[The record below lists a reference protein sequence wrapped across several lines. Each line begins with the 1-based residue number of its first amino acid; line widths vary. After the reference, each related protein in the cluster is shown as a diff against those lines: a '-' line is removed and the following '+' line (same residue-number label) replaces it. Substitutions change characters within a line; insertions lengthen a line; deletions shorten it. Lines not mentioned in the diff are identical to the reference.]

1 VKRPPAGD
9 HYHLRLALPSE
20 EEDRVTITDRP
31 EDSLAAHGLRVGG
44 RALRNPSTS
53 QLYTAALDRGEAVL
67 AEDGPLAVD
76 TGRFTGRSPKDKF
89 IVREPDSEDR
99 IWWSD
104 TNAEISE
111 EHFDGLRGKVVAR
124 LEKSDVYVIDAF
136 CGADPKHRLAVRVLT
151 THPYHALFAKTMFIE
166 PTESELAGFEPDV
179 LVLHEPEVEA
189 DPASDGTRTEVFIC
203 IHPSRGEILIGGT
216 FYGGEIKKSVF
227 SLMNDRLPL
236 EGVMPMHCSANVSQD
251 GQDVAVF
258 FGLSGT
264 GKTTLSAD
272 PERLLIG
279 DDEHGW
285 GDDGV
290 FNFEGGC
297 YAKTIRLSSEA
308 EPEIWSAVHSFGTVL
323 ENVAVDERG
332 VLDLD
337 DDSKTENNRAAYK
350 LERIANTLPTKRAG
364 HPANVIF
371 LAADAFGILPPIAR
385 LSREQALFFFLS
397 GYTSKLAGTELGV
410 TEPQPTFST
419 CFGAPFWP
427 QPPTVYAGLLG
438 EKLDSHDATVWLI
451 NTGWTGG
458 PFGEGHRMPI
468 EATRALLGAVL
479 SGELAGA
486 EFRTDPVFGFEVP
499 VTAPGVDVSLLEPR
513 STWADPE
520 AYDRKAR
527 ELAQMFADN
536 FARQHADA
544 PPEVAAVAPKP

>member
-1 VKRPPAGD
+1 M
-9 HYHLRLALPSE
+9 
-20 EEDRVTITDRP
+20 TITDRP
-31 EDSLAAHGLRVGG
+31 EDGLAAHGLRVGG
-44 RALRNPSTS
+44 RVLRNPTTS

-67 AEDGPLAVD
+67 AEDGPLVVD

-89 IVREPDSEDR
+89 IVHEPGSEER

-111 EHFDGLRGKVVAR
+111 AHFDGLRAKVVAH
-124 LEKSDVYVIDAF
+124 LEQRDVYVIDAF
-136 CGADPKHRLAVRVLT
+136 CGADPKHRLAVRVVT
-151 THPYHALFAKTMFIE
+151 THPYHALFARTMFIDPAE
-166 PTESELAGFEPDV
+166 AELAEFEPDV

-189 DPASDGTRTEVFIC
+189 DPAQDGTRTEVFIC
-203 IHPSRGEILIGGT
+203 LHPTRKEILIGGT

-227 SLMNDRLPL
+227 TLMNDRLPL

-251 GQDVAVF
+251 GEDVAVF

-272 PERLLIG
+272 KRRTLVG

-285 GDDGV
+285 SDNGL

-297 YAKTIRLSSEA
+297 YAKTIRLSADA
-308 EPEIWSAVHSFGTVL
+308 EPEIWKAVHSFGTVL

-332 VLDLD
+332 TLDLD

-350 LERIANTLPTKRAG
+350 LERIANVLPAKRAG
-364 HPANVIF
+364 HPRSVIF

-427 QPPTVYAGLLG
+427 QRPTVYANLLG
-438 EKLDSHDATVWLI
+438 EKLAAHSATVWLI

-468 EATRALLGAVL
+468 RATRALLAAVL
-479 SGELAGA
+479 SGELGDV

-499 VTAPGVDVSLLEPR
+499 LTAPDVDESLLDPR
-513 STWADPE
+513 STWADPD

-527 ELAQMFADN
+527 ELARMFADN
-536 FARQHADA
+536 FAAKHADA
-544 PPEVAAVAPKP
+544 PAEVAAAAPKP

>member
-1 VKRPPAGD
+1 MA
-9 HYHLRLALPSE
+9 
-20 EEDRVTITDRP
+20 ITDKVATERRNLSP
-31 EDSLAAHGLRVGG
+31 SALYEHAIRRNEAAIVSTG
-44 RALRNPSTS
+44 AL
-53 QLYTAALDRGEAVL
+53 TAE
-67 AEDGPLAVD
+67 
-76 TGRFTGRSPKDKF
+76 TGRHTGRSPKDKF
-89 IVREPDSEDR
+89 FVKEPTSQDA
-99 IWWSD
+99 IWWHPGNQPIGRD
-104 TNAEISE
+104 R
-111 EHFDGLRGKVVAR
+111 FDGLYGRMQEHINSHEVYTQ
-124 LEKSDVYVIDAF
+124 DVFA
-136 CGADPKHRLAVRVLT
+136 CADPRYRLRVRV
-151 THPYHALFAKTMFIE
+151 I
-166 PTESELAGFEPDV
+166 SELAWHSLFAHNLFIRPTADELMTFEPDFTV
-179 LVLHEPEVEA
+179 ISLPSLKA
-189 DPASDGTRTEVFIC
+189 DPARDGTHSETFIIVDLGRRTVI
-203 IHPSRGEILIGGT
+203 IGGT
-216 FYGGEIKKSVF
+216 GYAGEIKKSIFTALNYLLPAQNVF
-227 SLMNDRLPL
+227 
-236 EGVMPMHCSANVSQD
+236 PMHCSANANAD
-251 GQDVAVF
+251 GSDVALF

-264 GKTTLSAD
+264 GKTTLSAE
-272 PERLLIG
+272 PSRRLIG

-285 GDDGV
+285 SDRGV

-297 YAKTIRLSSEA
+297 YAKTIRLLSEA

-371 LAADAFGILPPIAR
+371 LAADAFGILPPVAR

-427 QPPTVYAGLLG
+427 QRPTVYAGLLG
-438 EKLDSHDATVWLI
+438 EKLDGHDATVWLI

-479 SGELAGA
+479 SGELAGV

-513 STWADPE
+513 STWADPD
-520 AYDRKAR
+520 AYDTKAR

-544 PPEVAAVAPKP
+544 PPEVAAAAPTP